1 MRTGGSMKRQAS
13 KVCWSAVAVLVAVV
27 AAACSKAT
35 TSSSGTTSSPSP
47 GGSQTLNLAYLG
59 DMSVPDPDV
68 FYDIEGNTVILSV
81 YQGLVDYAPDSTTIE
96 PVLATSWTISADG
109 LTYTFHLRTGVTF
122 QDGTPFNAQAVET
135 SFKRRTSVN
144 SAPAYMLNQVAGY
157 ATPDATTFV
166 ITLKT
171 PWAPFMDYLASSWG
185 PKVISPT
192 VLSQHAGSD
201 DAQTYLKDHAVGT
214 GPYSLTAFNRGQNY
228 VLTAYPGY
236 WGTAPTFKKVNIA
249 IQPDINQQILQL
261 KAGGL
266 DVVLNGYPIA
276 ELPAAQ
282 SDPNLSVKNF
292 SSYLQSLLYFN
303 VNKAPFNNLAV
314 RKAVAADIN
323 RNQIVS
329 EVYGSYGAPA
339 ASPYPPGILDP
350 SLAPISYPTTMVK
363 APAGTPPIE
372 LDFTQDDSGI
382 QNRLAQLIQ
391 QNLEA
396 QGFKVTVKQTTNAQV
411 YGYATSAQTLAQAP
425 DLLLMTNTPDAA
437 SPDTWARILWGTGGG
452 LNFMAY
458 SNPTVDSLLN
468 AADVSTNPSVR
479 NADYGQAGQLL
490 DNDYGI
496 LFLADTRDVMVMRK
510 NLAGIEHVP
519 NYPWALRLGDLKRS

>member
-1 MRTGGSMKRQAS
+1 VRTRRGIR
-13 KVCWSAVAVLVAVV
+13 WSALVIALGLLT
-27 AAACSKAT
+27 AACGGK
-35 TSSSGTTSSPSP
+35 GTTSAGSSPST
-47 GGSQTLNLAYLG
+47 TLKLAYLG

-96 PVLATSWTISADG
+96 GVLATSWTISPDG
-109 LTYTFHLRTGVTF
+109 LTYTFHLRSGVTF
-122 QDGTPFNAQAVET
+122 QDGTPFNSAAVEA
-135 SFKRRTSVN
+135 SFKRRTEVN

-157 ATPDATTFV
+157 ATPDPMTFV

-185 PKVISPT
+185 PKIISPK
-192 VLSQHAGSD
+192 VLTDQAGSD
-201 DAQTYLKDHAVGT
+201 YAQTYLKDHAVGT

-228 VLTAYPGY
+228 VLTAYSGY
-236 WGTAPTFKKVNIA
+236 WGAKPFFQTVNIA

-266 DVVLNGYPIA
+266 DVILNGYPIA

-282 SDPNLSVKNF
+282 SDASLSVQNF

-303 VNKAPFNNLAV
+303 VGKAPFNNVAL
-314 RKAVAADIN
+314 RQDIAADIQ

-329 EVYGSYGAPA
+329 EVYGSYGVPA
-339 ASPYPPGILDP
+339 ASPYAPGILDQ
-350 SLAPISYPTTMVK
+350 SLAPIDYPTQTVK
-363 APAGTPPIE
+363 APAGTPPIV
-372 LDFTQDDSGI
+372 LAYTQDDSGI
-382 QNRLAQLIQ
+382 QSRLAQLIQ
-391 QNLEA
+391 QNLAA
-396 QGFKVTVKQTTNAQV
+396 QGFQVTVKETTNAQV
-411 YGYATSAQTLAQAP
+411 YGYASSAQTLAQSP

-452 LNFMAY
+452 LNFLGY
-458 SNPTVDSLLN
+458 SNPQVDSLLN
-468 AADVSTNPSVR
+468 AADVSTDPTTR
-479 NADYGQAGQLL
+479 NTDYGKAGQLL

-496 LFLADTRDVMVMRK
+496 LFLADTRDVMVMQK
-510 NLAGIEHVP
+510 NLSGVEHVP
-519 NYPWALRLGDLKRS
+519 NYPWALNLADLKRN